1 MKRLLKALSILV
13 IITFIYFNSYG
24 YIFAGT
30 FSKPIT
36 NEHSDAYTNENK
48 NVSPFVEKD
57 FKGNRKEA
65 KEWAEQKFKV
75 WKQSLNHEQKKLL
88 DDSAR
93 FQKVNTELE
102 KFRGNIKDESTTRDV
117 DRIDKVLKNRHAK
130 LDHSVYVYRN
140 FKSKELGFKGSLY
153 EKEKMTIDKE
163 QYRQFSND
171 FKYGMIH
178 DFMNANLSKDSGNR
192 SQPILLYLKVPK
204 GSSMGHLK
212 DDQVFI
218 DRNQGFEVKSMKIIL
233 EKGREVIKVEAELVP
248 AADVLKKVKDIETQM
263 NTKFNTETN
272 LNLKAVHLKVDGF
285 YSSVVTQRSEELFN
299 QLTSSVPKNGLS
311 SIVSKMNKD
320 GAIIFT
326 DQDGAARG
334 KDTKGAYDKESKS
347 LWVQINHEGHNL
359 EKDADRKTLFH
370 EFGRAQDELLFKNQ
384 SKKENFQKIYEVEK
398 NNITIDDSIK
408 KNAEEFFAGVFSNL
422 FSPDSKKREQIQTEA
437 PKTSEFIR
445 NLYQHATDF
454 NGVKNYL
461 IQYKILPLNFITK
474 AEASKLG
481 WKPGVDLNKV
491 APGKSIGGDVFK
503 NLEGKLPKKDGR
515 TWYEV
520 DIDFKGGKRGQ
531 KGFYLQTIAVMKL
544 H

>member
-1 MKRLLKALSILV
+1 MIV
-13 IITFIYFNSYG
+13 DT
-24 YIFAGT
+24 YIFPTWMG
-30 FSKPIT
+30 
-36 NEHSDAYTNENK
+36 YT
-48 NVSPFVEKD
+48 
-57 FKGNRKEA
+57 
-65 KEWAEQKFKV
+65 
-75 WKQSLNHEQKKLL
+75 
-88 DDSAR
+88 
-93 FQKVNTELE
+93 
-102 KFRGNIKDESTTRDV
+102 
-117 DRIDKVLKNRHAK
+117 
-130 LDHSVYVYRN
+130 
-140 FKSKELGFKGSLY
+140 
-153 EKEKMTIDKE
+153 
-163 QYRQFSND
+163 
-171 FKYGMIH
+171 
-178 DFMNANLSKDSGNR
+178 
-192 SQPILLYLKVPK
+192 
-204 GSSMGHLK
+204 
-212 DDQVFI
+212 
-218 DRNQGFEVKSMKIIL
+218 
-233 EKGREVIKVEAELVP
+233 
-248 AADVLKKVKDIETQM
+248 
-263 NTKFNTETN
+263 
-272 LNLKAVHLKVDGF
+272 
-285 YSSVVTQRSEELFN
+285 
-299 QLTSSVPKNGLS
+299 LTSSVPKNGLS

-520 DIDFKGGKRGQ
+520 DIDFKDGKRRAKRILFANDRGNEVTLIYKTEDHYKTFQ
-531 KGFYLQTIAVMKL
+531 KLYEKE
-544 H
+544 